1 MKEMEMEEKKEWQG
15 KEAEE
20 DRKGKIDRGKRRKG
34 KRMRQLSWVA
44 EQGTKT

>member
-20 DRKGKIDRGKRRKG
+20 DRKGKRTW
-34 KRMRQLSWVA
+34 QLSWVA
-44 EQGTKT
+44 EQGTKP

>member
-20 DRKGKIDRGKRRKG
+20 DRKGK
-34 KRMRQLSWVA
+34 RMRQLSRVA